1 MQCDFS
7 QNPNRTFAVE
17 TKRASPKFIWKG
29 KGSRIT
35 KTLMKVNK
43 LEDPG
48 YPISFQLTNSC
59 SNQDRVVLAKQQCSK
74 ERKRDGF

>member
-1 MQCDFS
+1 
-7 QNPNRTFAVE
+7 
-17 TKRASPKFIWKG
+17 
-29 KGSRIT
+29 
-35 KTLMKVNK
+35 MKVNK